1 MEELDF
7 IIESSKELM
16 DNSIIYLEKELVNI
30 RAGKAN
36 PNMLS
41 SVNVEYYGVMTPL
54 SQISNIS
61 TPDSQT
67 ISIQPWE
74 KDKLQDIEKAI
85 LASNLGFNPMN
96 NGESILINIPPL
108 TEERRIELVKV
119 ASGYRLRIRQEY
131 SSWVAKLWEAKPQKY
146 SRALLETL
154 ALIAYKQPITR
165 GEIEEVRG
173 VSVSSQIIRTL
184 LDRSWIK
191 VVGHRDVPGRPALF
205 STTKDFLDDLN
216 LSKLSDLP
224 ELPEIQNIPEEA
236 QISLLNEPPPS
247 NSE

>member
-54 SQISNIS
+54 SQISNIN

-85 LASNLGFNPMN
+85 WYLQRHLENLK
-96 NGESILINIPPL
+96 
-108 TEERRIELVKV
+108 EEK
-119 ASGYRLRIRQEY
+119 
-131 SSWVAKLWEAKPQKY
+131 
-146 SRALLETL
+146 
-154 ALIAYKQPITR
+154 
-165 GEIEEVRG
+165 
-173 VSVSSQIIRTL
+173 
-184 LDRSWIK
+184 
-191 VVGHRDVPGRPALF
+191 
-205 STTKDFLDDLN
+205 
-216 LSKLSDLP
+216 
-224 ELPEIQNIPEEA
+224 
-236 QISLLNEPPPS
+236 
-247 NSE
+247 

>member
-7 IIESSKELM
+7 IIESSKEMM
-16 DNSIIYLEKELVNI
+16 DNAIIYLEKELVNI

-41 SVNVEYYGVMTPL
+41 TVKVEYYGALTPL
-54 SQISNIS
+54 NQISNIN

-85 LASNLGFNPMN
+85 LSSNLGFNPMN

-119 ASGYRLRIRQEY
+119 AKSEVEKAKVSIRN
-131 SSWVAKLWEAKPQKY
+131 SRKEANN
-146 SRALLETL
+146 
-154 ALIAYKQPITR
+154 
-165 GEIEEVRG
+165 EIRK
-173 VSVSSQIIRTL
+173 S
-184 LDRSWIK
+184 D
-191 VVGHRDVPGRPALF
+191 F
-205 STTKDFLDDLN
+205 SDDLKN
-216 LSKLSDLP
+216 NYEQDIQELTDNFINKIDNILSLK
-224 ELPEIQNIPEEA
+224 EI
-236 QISLLNEPPPS
+236 S
-247 NSE
+247 